1 VGFEIGRCTIIA
13 EELEGIKQA
22 DYETVKVFGTR
33 FQKLFYQIPESHRP
47 KGKYLVYLY
56 TNGLQGHL
64 SFLLNKRNPKTLAE
78 AHNMAIQIEKNLISS
93 GINAITM
100 DALSLIKLVSHEN
113 FVEDTQERR
122 EQVFNQQNE
131 DM

>member
-1 VGFEIGRCTIIA
+1 M
-13 EELEGIKQA
+13 
-22 DYETVKVFGTR
+22 
-33 FQKLFYQIPESHRP
+33 FYQIPESHRP

-93 GINAITM
+93 GINVITM
-100 DALSLIKLVSHEN
+100 DTLSLMKLVSLET

-122 EQVFNQQNE
+122 EQVFNQQHE
-131 DM
+131 DVIGEQEPEQDDEVSTYEIGRASCRERV